1 MSAPVAAPDAPSA
14 ASVRASDAAVSYW
27 SVVGAQLR
35 KNRVSMYAWAVVQG
49 MVVVAMAAPLI
60 SMNVP
65 LVSHGPEG
73 TSAPLLSSLFD
84 RFLYAGGVDV
94 FFNLLFLL
102 APCWAIGGWL
112 GERLRPA
119 DERPA
124 PRLRPTTLVIAAWA
138 GVLVLRAVGE
148 AWAPAAGIPLGILV
162 AIGVA
167 WLRTPVLPLIVFLAY
182 LLFGVLTGARLAG
195 IVLLMAGVPGALLL
209 LWSRSRGREVR
220 VRTALRARV
229 GLVVLFL
236 GTFGWLLGPG
246 RDTAP
251 LVDYAAKTAAES
263 AAGTGW
269 ALFPPVPFHP
279 DNVGEGGKGPAARSL
294 AKPSAEHVLGCDQN
308 GRDVVARLVFGSR
321 FSLTIGLVAV
331 AILITIGILLG
342 SLAGYYQGKVDLLI
356 MRLVEVM
363 ICFPTMFLLLTI
375 VAIFDSRSIFLI
387 MGAIGL
393 VGWPGVTRLVRAEFL
408 RQRGLDYVTAARS
421 QGIPQRRIIFGHVL
435 PNCMGPVL
443 VSATFGIAS
452 AILTESGLAFL
463 GLGDTTA
470 PSWGQ
475 MLNAGRSAEQW
486 HLILAP
492 GAAIFLVVTVF
503 NLLGEGVRDALDPKL
518 RR

>member
-1 MSAPVAAPDAPSA
+1 MSAPTTDREAPSDE
-14 ASVRASDAAVSYW
+14 SIRSSDAAVSYW
-27 SVVGAQLR
+27 SVVGGQLR
-35 KNRVSMYAWAVVQG
+35 KNRVSMVAWAVVQG
-49 MVVVAMAAPLI
+49 MVVVAIAAPLV

-65 LVSHGPEG
+65 ILSHGPSG
-73 TSAPLLSSLFD
+73 TSAPLLTTLFD
-84 RFLYAGGVDV
+84 RFLYRGGVDV
-94 FFNLLFLL
+94 FFNMFLLL
-102 APCWAIGGWL
+102 APCWALGAWL
-112 GERLRPA
+112 GERRGPA
-119 DERPA
+119 DQRA
-124 PRLRPTTLVIAAWA
+124 LKRLRPTTLIIAAWA
-138 GVLVLRAVGE
+138 GALAARLLSTAVSP
-148 AWAPAAGIPLGILV
+148 WLGIPVGLLAV
-162 AIGVA
+162 VGVA
-167 WLRTPVLPLIVFLAY
+167 WLRVPVVPLFVWLGYLA
-182 LLFGVLTGARLAG
+182 FGVATGARQVGL
-195 IVLLMAGVPGALLL
+195 VLLVAGLPGAVLLF
-209 LWSRSRGREVR
+209 WSRTRPREIRKASTRFVR
-220 VRTALRARV
+220 L

-236 GTFGWLLGPG
+236 GAFAYLMGPG
-246 RDTAP
+246 RDTSP
-251 LVDYAAKTAAES
+251 LVDYTAKTQTERD
-263 AAGTGW
+263 AGTGW
-269 ALFPPVPFHP
+269 AVFPPIRYHP
-279 DNVGEGGKGPAARSL
+279 DNVGEGGEAPAARSL
-294 AKPSAEHVLGCDQN
+294 RKPGFENVLGCDQN
-308 GRDVVARLVFGSR
+308 GRDVVSRLVFGSR

-331 AILITIGILLG
+331 GILVSIGVLLG
-342 SLAGYYQGKVDLLI
+342 SLAGFYQGKVDLLI
-356 MRLVEVM
+356 MRFVEVM

-393 VGWPGVTRLVRAEFL
+393 VGWPGVARLVRAEFL

-463 GLGDTTA
+463 GLGDTNA

-475 MLNAGRSAEQW
+475 MLNAGRNEGQW

>member
-1 MSAPVAAPDAPSA
+1 MSPLSDEARTEAGI
-14 ASVRASDAAVSYW
+14 RASDAAVSYW
-27 SVVGAQLR
+27 SVVATQLR
-35 KNRVSMYAWAVVQG
+35 KNHVSMYAWAVVQG

-65 LVSHGPEG
+65 LVSHGPRG
-73 TSAPLLSSLFD
+73 TSAPLLSTLFD

-94 FFNLLFLL
+94 FFNLLLLL
-102 APCWAIGGWL
+102 APCWTIGRWL
-112 GERLRPA
+112 GERRPPVA
-119 DERPA
+119 ERPA

-138 GVLVLRAVGE
+138 TVFVGRIAGSAWGFGAGLPVGLLVGGGV
-148 AWAPAAGIPLGILV
+148 IL
-162 AIGVA
+162 
-167 WLRTPVLPLIVFLAY
+167 LRTPVVPIVAFLAY
-182 LLFGVLTGARLAG
+182 LLFGALTGARLVG
-195 IVLLMAGVPGALLL
+195 TVLLMAGVPGALLL
-209 LWSRSRGREVR
+209 FWARSRAPATRSRAAV
-220 VRTALRARV
+220 RARFA
-229 GLVVLFL
+229 LVLLFL

-251 LVDYAAKTAAES
+251 VVDYTAQAATER

-269 ALFPPVPFHP
+269 AVFPPVRFHP
-279 DNVGEGGKGPAARSL
+279 DNVGEGGQAPAARSL
-294 AKPSAEHVLGCDQN
+294 AKPSAQNVLGCDQN

-331 AILITIGILLG
+331 AILISIGIILG

-421 QGIPQRRIIFGHVL
+421 QGIPQRKIIFGHVL